1 MGVVLGGRG
10 GCRGGKGGGGGEVSG
25 LLSTPLGLGGRGGAS

>member
-10 GCRGGKGGGGGEVSG
+10 GCRGGGEVSG